1 VPRQKT
7 KGTRTRPSRNHGR
20 SKRALNNS
28 GSRAASGYANPT
40 SKTTTVKPSKV
51 AARTVRWERGEGTGS
66 DQRMLGRPARV
77 VLVFRAAMA
86 TPSAPRR
93 ARGRN
98 GVQPLAPWLVAKL
111 TAEQNWSA

>member
-1 VPRQKT
+1 
-7 KGTRTRPSRNHGR
+7 
-20 SKRALNNS
+20 
-28 GSRAASGYANPT
+28 T

-111 TAEQNWSA
+111 TAEQKWSAAAQQVASRPASCCARGLRCRREP